1 MSERKTFMA
10 ASVDDAITEATLQ
23 LQIPSDKL
31 GYEVIDKLKY
41 EEMWPTQSHCQYR
54 VAFFKYYGPD
64 NVKLVKPLPA
74 EMPVQNELF

>member
-1 MSERKTFMA
+1 MKVKSHNPGYNEWKT
-10 ASVDDAITEATLQ
+10 EKQ
-23 LQIPSDKL
+23 WNKL
-31 GYEVIDKLKY
+31 GYEVIDKTKY